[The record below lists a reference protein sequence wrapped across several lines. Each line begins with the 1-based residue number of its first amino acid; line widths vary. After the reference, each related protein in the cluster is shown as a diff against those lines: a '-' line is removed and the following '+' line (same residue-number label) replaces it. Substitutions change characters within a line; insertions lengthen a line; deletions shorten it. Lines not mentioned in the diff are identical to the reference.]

1 MLITAREKAILEL
14 LIKKSGKHTALSFAD
29 FLHVS
34 VRTVH
39 RDLKNIEKI
48 LESFDLQMEKSSDNG
63 LSITGANQNIY
74 RLIQELTKVKPQ
86 DLSLEERRLLCFIK
100 MIEANDPVKLALL
113 AKKLGVSVTTLGT
126 DLDELAE
133 WLQDY
138 GIELD
143 RKRGVGVEI
152 KGEEGKIRKALVNFY
167 LIYFN
172 NELIE
177 NLILLANDQ
186 IEKDRVLFYLN
197 TSYLKV
203 IDEVVYKK
211 IKNLHTKLADSDYIT
226 FLINI
231 CISLQRIE
239 KGCTLSETRLD
250 LDSIKPTEEFKFV
263 KEISDEFYQQFSISM
278 SDIELAF
285 LVMVLRGS
293 KVHEAVYTNYDSVL
307 IGRSIKKIIHHVSEQ
322 MNSDLTSDFSLFQ
335 GLLAHMEPSI
345 FRLRKGLSSFN
356 PLTEEIKKK
365 YPLLFLAVSN
375 SVVKE
380 FKDIEFT
387 DDEIAYI
394 VLHFGSALELRKEEV
409 QVRALIVCP
418 TGIGTSKMLA
428 SRIKKEVPE
437 ITVIDV
443 ASIKDLQTKDISQY
457 GIIISTVILP
467 MQEKMN
473 YVFVNPLLYEKDI
486 EAIYDYIGTNIQ
498 KITMQTS
505 NDFDVQLT
513 KLNKPIVKS
522 LTEFMQEVDVVQN
535 SIRTILQNL
544 SVYRAKNSR
553 NYSVF
558 IREMVERCSDRGL
571 VSNAAGVYDQLMARE
586 TKGGLGIPD
595 TNLALFHCRHE
606 GVSEML
612 FHIAHLES
620 PYRLLGMDGKRMD
633 VHNILLLLAPEKLNQ
648 LQLEIISIVSS
659 IIVEDKKAIMIFSSA
674 NETIIRS
681 KLEETFYDYLKN
693 KFVKE

>member
-14 LIKKSGKHTALSFAD
+14 LIKKSGRHTALSFASY
-29 FLHVS
+29 LHVS
-34 VRTVH
+34 VRTIQ

-48 LESFDLQMEKSSDNG
+48 LESFDLQMEKTSDNG
-63 LSITGANQNIY
+63 LSIVGSNQNIY
-74 RLIQELTKVKPQ
+74 RLIQKLTKVKPQ
-86 DLSLEERRLLCFIK
+86 DLSLEERRLLCFVK
-100 MIEANDPVKLALL
+100 MIESKDPVKLASLS
-113 AKKLGVSVTTLGT
+113 KDLGVSITTLGT

-143 RKRGVGVEI
+143 RKRGVGVGLT
-152 KGEEGKIRKALVNFY
+152 GEEGKIRKALVNFY

-177 NLILLANDQ
+177 SLILLANDQ
-186 IEKDRVLFYLN
+186 IEKDRILYYLKK
-197 TSYLKV
+197 SYLKV
-203 IDEVVYKK
+203 IDEVVYEK
-211 IKNLHTKLADSDYIT
+211 IKHLHTKLADSDYIT
-226 FLINI
+226 FLIHI

-239 KGCTLSETRLD
+239 MGFCLSKSEIELENIQ
-250 LDSIKPTEEFKFV
+250 SSEEFRFI
-263 KEISDEFYQQFSISM
+263 KEISNDFFHHFAIRL
-278 SDIELAF
+278 SDIEAAF

-293 KVHEAVYTNYDSVL
+293 KVHEAEYINYDSVL
-307 IGRSIKKIIHHVSEQ
+307 IGRSIKKIIQHVSEQ
-322 MNSDLTSDFSLFQ
+322 MNSDLTADFSLFQ

-356 PLTEEIKKK
+356 PLTDEIKKK
-365 YPLLFLAVSN
+365 YPLLYLAVSK
-375 SVVKE
+375 SVAKE
-380 FKDIEFT
+380 FNTIKFT
-387 DDEIAYI
+387 DDELAYI

-409 QVRALIVCP
+409 QIRALIVCP

-437 ITVIDV
+437 ITVTDV
-443 ASIKDLQTKDISQY
+443 ASIKEIQTRDVSHY

-467 MQEKMN
+467 VLESLE

-486 EAIYDYIGTNIQ
+486 EAIYDYIGTHIP
-498 KITMQTS
+498 KITRQTNYHTEIKTS
-505 NDFDVQLT
+505 
-513 KLNKPIVKS
+513 KLNKPKVKP
-522 LTEFMQEVDVVQN
+522 LADFMQEVDEVQN
-535 SIRTILQNL
+535 SIREILRNL
-544 SVYRAKNSR
+544 SVYRSKN
-553 NYSVF
+553 NPDYKQF
-558 IREMVERCSDRGL
+558 LKEMVTRCSEQKL
-571 VSNAAGVYDQLMARE
+571 VSDPAGVYHQLLARE

-606 GVSEML
+606 GVEEIAY
-612 FHIAHLES
+612 HIAHLET
-620 PYRLLGMDGKRMD
+620 PFRLLGMDGKQMD
-633 VHNILLLLAPEKLNQ
+633 IHNILLLLAPEKLNQ

-674 NETIIRS
+674 NEKVIRA
-681 KLEETFYDYLKN
+681 KLEDTFFDYLQN

>member
-34 VRTVH
+34 VRTIH
-39 RDLKNIEKI
+39 RDLRNIETI
-48 LESFDLQMEKSSDNG
+48 LESFDLQLEKSSDNG
-63 LSITGANQNIY
+63 LLITGSDQNIY

-100 MIEANDPVKLALL
+100 MAESKDPVKLTPL
-113 AKKLGVSVTTLGT
+113 AKELGVSITTLGT

-152 KGEEGKIRKALVNFY
+152 KGAEGKIREALVNFY

-177 NLILLANDQ
+177 NLILLATDQ
-186 IEKDRVLFYLN
+186 MEKERILFYLK
-197 TSYLKV
+197 TSFLKV
-203 IDEVVYKK
+203 IDEVVYEK

-226 FLINI
+226 FLIHI
-231 CISLQRIE
+231 CISLQRID
-239 KGCTLSETRLD
+239 KGFTLLESEID
-250 LDSIKPTEEFKFV
+250 LESLKPSEEFEFV
-263 KEISDEFYQQFSISM
+263 NELSREFNKNFSIVLT
-278 SDIELAF
+278 DIEIAF
-285 LVMVLRGS
+285 LVTVLRGS
-293 KVHEAVYTNYDSVL
+293 KVQKAEYTNYDSVL
-307 IGRSIKKIIHHVSEQ
+307 IGRSIKKIIRHVSEQ

-345 FRLRKGLSSFN
+345 FRIQKGLSSFN
-356 PLTEEIKKK
+356 PLTDEIKKK
-365 YPLLFLAVSN
+365 YPLLFLTVGK
-375 SVVKE
+375 SVAKE
-380 FKDIEFT
+380 FKNLEFN

-409 QVRALIVCP
+409 QFRALIVCP

-437 ITVIDV
+437 ITETEI
-443 ASIKDLQTKDISQY
+443 ASLKDLQTKDIRQY
-457 GIIISTVILP
+457 GIIISTIILP
-467 MQEKMN
+467 VQEKLD
-473 YVFVNPLLYEKDI
+473 YVYVNPLLYEKDI

-498 KITMQTS
+498 KITKQTS
-505 NDFDVQLT
+505 YHSQVKTT
-513 KLNKPIVKS
+513 KHNKTKAKS
-522 LTEFMQEVDVVQN
+522 LLEFMQEVDECHN
-535 SIRTILQNL
+535 SIRSILRNL
-544 SVYRAKNSR
+544 AVYRSKNDQK
-553 NYSVF
+553 YKVF
-558 IREMVERCSDRGL
+558 LKRMVERCSEQGL
-571 VSNAAGVYDQLMARE
+571 VSSTEDVYDQLLARE

-595 TNLALFHCRHE
+595 TNMALFHCRHE
-606 GVSEML
+606 GVMEIT
-612 FHIAHLES
+612 FHIAHLEI
-620 PYRLLGMDGKRMD
+620 PYRLNGMDGRQMD
-633 VHNILLLLAPEKLNQ
+633 VHNILLLLAPDKLTQ
-648 LQLEIISIVSS
+648 IQLEIISMVSS

-674 NETIIRS
+674 NEKIIRS
-681 KLEETFYDYLKN
+681 KLEDTFYDYLQN